1 MSSVAVGNNDS
12 EGAGSGGN
20 VKLLDRVRKLLGA
33 GASASLSWEEFVSD
47 FLARDRVER
56 LVVGHDG
63 WARVHLKGASTSK
76 VDATPGHVGSI
87 RGNSGPPRHGE
98 GAMASWLGWTGFR
111 LPSLLSWEFDDVV
124 SEVSSGS
131 LGSDSTDSSEGGDDR
146 RGEGGAGRKDLTAVA
161 VDGKEDEEANS
172 GSRLYLQIGRPSYLE
187 RNLKLAYLR
196 LDIPPHR
203 FKCNAIVN
211 SQLTILFFRFIHI
224 VYNDR
229 KHLGS
234 SSSNLCGAIFS
245 LFLTLLPILI
255 IIKVGHLYFCMVT
268 ACVLR

>member
-1 MSSVAVGNNDS
+1 MSSIADGGNDS
-12 EGAGSGGN
+12 EGVSSSGGN

-76 VDATPGHVGSI
+76 VEAAQGHGSS

-111 LPSLLSWEFDDVV
+111 LPSLLSWEFDDVA
-124 SEVSSGS
+124 SEVSTAS
-131 LGSDSTDSSEGGDDR
+131 LGSDSTDSSEGEESR
-146 RGEGGAGRKDLTAVA
+146 RAEGGAGGKDLTAVA
-161 VDGKEDEEANS
+161 VDGKEDDEEANS
-172 GSRLYLQIGRPSYLE
+172 GARLYLQIGRPSYLE

-203 FKCNAIVN
+203 FK
-211 SQLTILFFRFIHI
+211 
-224 VYNDR
+224 
-229 KHLGS
+229 
-234 SSSNLCGAIFS
+234 SNG
-245 LFLTLLPILI
+245 
-255 IIKVGHLYFCMVT
+255 MVQNI
-268 ACVLR
+268 